1 MYSSTN
7 NEQETETVNYNG
19 VDYEVYKFAH
29 IVAMPPV
36 HISSSVIL
44 RTFSEYLVY
53 VNSLETTKDWTV
65 ESTDMTPVN
74 DIVKGAGS
82 SLKANFTKNG
92 KQKSRGKTTGNGSS
106 SRKTAVSPT
115 RDKPPQDTAALKI
128 FNSAKSVLTQRN
140 GSGEP
145 KMTPTQAR
153 SELKALNG
161 TDEGKKLTKMTGMS
175 WETNGS
181 YNLRS
186 ATGISPQAPDFKKLK
201 PHTVAV
207 YWLATKSYPP
217 DVKKKVE
224 KLHVNATKASTKKG
238 SDSSSDDKKTS
249 GSDTASIS
257 TTTQPQS
264 TKTPK
269 VDSGEPPLDENDH
282 FRIVRVDGASD
293 ALLVDG
299 KMYTQKQLT
308 SVLSGPLPRRDHHK
322 RRRSRREENED
333 PAGSGSSADS
343 NGTDSSHSS
352 GRSSRTGRGRRS
364 RTRRRDDR
372 SGH

>member
-1 MYSSTN
+1 M
-7 NEQETETVNYNG
+7 
-19 VDYEVYKFAH
+19 
-29 IVAMPPV
+29 
-36 HISSSVIL
+36 
-44 RTFSEYLVY
+44 
-53 VNSLETTKDWTV
+53 
-65 ESTDMTPVN
+65 
-74 DIVKGAGS
+74 
-82 SLKANFTKNG
+82 
-92 KQKSRGKTTGNGSS
+92 
-106 SRKTAVSPT
+106 
-115 RDKPPQDTAALKI
+115 ALKI
-128 FNSAKSVLTQRN
+128 YNNAKQVLTQKD
-140 GSGEP
+140 GSGELKLP
-145 KMTPTQAR
+145 AKKAR

-161 TDEGKKLTKMTGMS
+161 TDEGKKLAKMTGIS
-175 WETNGS
+175 WEPNGS

-186 ATGISPQAPDFKKLK
+186 AKGISLQTPDFKKLK
-201 PHTVAV
+201 SRTVAV

-257 TTTQPQS
+257 TTTKPQS

-269 VDSGEPPLDENDH
+269 VDSGDPPPDEDDH
-282 FRIVRVDGASD
+282 FRIVRVDGTSN

-308 SVLSGPLPRRDHHK
+308 SVLSGPLPRRDHHN

-343 NGTDSSHSS
+343 NGTDSSQSS
-352 GRSSRTGRGRRS
+352 GRSSRSSRSGRRS
-364 RTRRRDDR
+364 RHRRRDDR
-372 SGH
+372 SSH